1 MRLII
6 NIVLAVLIAL
16 LGYMLYNAILEPIK
30 FQEVKAK
37 RGIVVQDKLKN
48 IRTAQEIYR
57 TIKGDFAPSFDS
69 LNYVL
74 KNDSIPFIKLISD
87 PEDPENEEKFQKV
100 ITYSSAMDSIRNLK
114 FNLDSLRY
122 VPFAPKG
129 TEFLISADTMTFQST
144 LVSVVEVGTPW
155 KSFMGQFGDA
165 SYKKYDHTY
174 DPNKK
179 LKFGDLNKPSLSG
192 NWE

>member
-37 RGIVVQDKLKN
+37 RGIVVQDKLKS
-48 IRTAQEIYR
+48 IRTAQEMYR
-57 TIKGDFAPSFDS
+57 TITGNFAGSFDS
-69 LNYVL
+69 LAIVL
-74 KNDSIPFIKLISD
+74 KSDSIPFIKLESD
-87 PEDPENEEKFQKV
+87 PEDPENEDKFKKV
-100 ITYSSAMDSIRNLK
+100 ITYSAAIDSIRKLGIV
-114 FNLDSLRY
+114 LDSLKY
-122 VPFAPKG
+122 VPYTGNGVEFA
-129 TEFLISADTMTFQST
+129 ISADTMTYQST

-155 KSFMGQFGDA
+155 KSFMGQYGNT
-165 SYKKYDHTY
+165 SYQKYDHTY

-179 LKFGDLNKPSLSG
+179 LKFGDLGKPSLSG